1 MESGV
6 HMNPEEIPPI
16 ELLDDLL
23 IPVKFLIQ
31 KIYWNGF
38 RDGAS
43 IVGLIFFI
51 TFILTNKGVK
61 G

>member
-1 MESGV
+1 
-6 HMNPEEIPPI
+6 MNPEEIPPI